1 MYIFFTD
8 EASVHGKGG
17 RPYGLSIYGG
27 PILDK
32 NQIIDLTDFL
42 FELKNSYVWPQELE
56 LKWRF
61 ETVWESMRKI
71 GYIQKE
77 FTKDNQPDLYESLR
91 SDHEE
96 MKNKVLEKISS
107 SSAKIVIAIRPN
119 KLLGASEETNIEYSV
134 GVIVKKFRKILRD
147 ENEVG
152 IILADELRK
161 KLKSD
166 DIIDYQYIL
175 KLCCQSRSYGEVDPL
190 LLIVPTIASCVSPI
204 HQINDTILGAV
215 QYYILEFMRTLEDNS
230 WDMCKARSILFK
242 INGNFYKNT
251 KGGYIINNGILLYPP
266 KITRKETR
274 AGIFLNKL
282 ENQLKIDFNIN

>member
-17 RPYGLSIYGG
+17 KSYGLSIYGG
-27 PILDK
+27 PILDEK
-32 NQIIDLTDFL
+32 QTIDLTDFL

-61 ETVWESMRKI
+61 ETVWENMRKI
-71 GYIQKE
+71 GYIRRE
-77 FTKDNQPDLYESLR
+77 FTKDNQLDLYQSLK

-96 MKNKVLEKISS
+96 MKNKVMERVSS

-134 GVIVKKFRKILRD
+134 GVIAKKFRKILRD

-152 IILADELRK
+152 ILLADELRK
-161 KLKSD
+161 KIKND

-175 KLCCQSRSYGEVDPL
+175 RLCCQSRNCGEVDPL
-190 LLIVPTIASCVSPI
+190 LLIIPTIASCVSPI

-215 QYYILEFMRTLEDNS
+215 QYYILEFMRTLENDR
-230 WDMCKARSILFK
+230 WDMYKARGILDK
-242 INGNFYKNT
+242 ITGNFYKNT

-266 KITRKETR
+266 KNTRKETR